1 MKKIL
6 SIALVA
12 LLAGSAFAAFSGN
25 ASVALGYNWE
35 TGAYGFTNGTGLDF
49 DIDLATAEGEAIAD
63 APVYAGIKATFALK
77 VANIEGKKG
86 YGQTLNSVD
95 GATEDAGLGVFAEVA
110 EAYVAGENWK
120 VFILGTQGAPDFAKS
135 AIETKDAAV
144 KDVFG
149 NEYDTKDTAV
159 TYKVAAN
166 DLAGVTVEAY
176 DWKASF
182 GFVGNSGKGQLSTAT
197 KEKSFDYNAFVQT
210 PSFDFD
216 VVNFQLAAIASSNT
230 TAEDKYDSAIGASAK
245 VGFASDIVTGSVAAD
260 YGVKLA
266 KNAEDKYDA
275 THGLDVAANMAISPV
290 TLDVYFMNDKL
301 SSKTEGDAKLAENL
315 LSAQVKADLTSFD
328 VPVAI
333 TAYGKNMLDK
343 IDGQDFGGKVAVTLD
358 AFSVSVDGGY
368 VIGTEKLYLG
378 ADVAYTADLFT
389 AKAGIDWSLFG
400 KADKDNQVLALS
412 ASIESSTLIP
422 GATLSLA
429 YGAAKEKMNLLDK
442 QVNSDVKAQ
451 NAGKVEAK
459 VKIAF

>member
-120 VFILGTQGAPDFAKS
+120 VSILGTQGAPDFAKS